1 METSNLKSGKLS
13 KLGRGQ
19 NVFIFRGEVCTI
31 RGWSENFHFPRGCPI
46 RGFNF
51 LGGLYPFAYYCI
63 VQEGGTSLRGQCNS
77 GEWGAYFYI
86 QGVSSEGHSLL
97 HGGRINKIGLHNF
110 VARPTLTPPWKTLI
124 YIIYNSKFVYRL
136 MLMKKVKVKLPPQ
149 SGCSPE
155 AVEPHP

>member
-13 KLGRGQ
+13 FSEGRFALLGGGQ
-19 NVFIFRGEVCTI
+19 KIFIFRGV
-31 RGWSENFHFPRGCPI
+31 CPI

-51 LGGLYPFAYYCI
+51 LGGLYPLCI
-63 VQEGGTSLRGQCNS
+63 LLYSAGKATLLRGGCNS

-97 HGGRINKIGLHNF
+97 HGRRINKIGPHSF
-110 VARPTLTPPWKTLI
+110 VARPTLTLLWKTLI

-136 MLMKKVKVKLPPQ
+136 LLMKKVKVKLPPQ